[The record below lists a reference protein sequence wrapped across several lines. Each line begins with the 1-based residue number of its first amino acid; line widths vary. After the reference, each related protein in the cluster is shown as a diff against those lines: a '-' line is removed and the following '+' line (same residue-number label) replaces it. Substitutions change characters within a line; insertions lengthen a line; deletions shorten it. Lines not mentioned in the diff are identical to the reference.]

1 MKNSIIK
8 FIKEYPITFICV
20 IIFAILFSIQINI
33 LGLSYASI
41 QNETNIISELLILTN
56 SIMTGSFL
64 TYKILSNYN
73 EKIPKRIID
82 SQLLKNI
89 APIILIIILH
99 FISRGLLILYGQ
111 KDNYSMQFI
120 LSLFFLS
127 FTYLII
133 MTEKN
138 LPLHEYMTKVFLN
151 SLLLFL
157 FECIVATGIGILFYI
172 YYALFGSGE
181 WEHILTVYSFV
192 FSIISFIGNFIIIDN
207 INTKPNL
214 FSKIL
219 IKYVMMTIVFIGF
232 VFFYIYLIK
241 IVINKSL
248 PSNQVFLVCTIL
260 FSAGL
265 STSLMAKT
273 FDEKTPYDLAINY
286 LPYAFIPALILQ
298 TISIFMRIN
307 QYGLTANR
315 YFGITIIIF
324 ELIYI
329 IFYIFKFNKLKYV
342 LIAESILL
350 FIVFYIP
357 VINMFQLPTYYNTFI
372 KRDAATSNSDTT
384 LSTNYDNIIN
394 VNKFE
399 NTYQINVEG
408 YKLMQD
414 ADIHIVY
421 NEKENVWE
429 LYNVTSK
436 KLIDFTEVYV
446 IDNDSNIIDTLDI
459 TEHMDKI
466 EESIISNNY
475 SGDEEVIM
483 KDIPNVIINDD
494 KKYIISNTQ
503 VKYDKNLQIF
513 TEIIF
518 WGKLLTK

>member
-41 QNETNIISELLILTN
+41 QNETNMISELLLLTN
-56 SIMTGSFL
+56 SVMTGSFL

-82 SQLLKNI
+82 SQLLKNVI
-89 APIILIIILH
+89 PIILIIILH

-329 IFYIFKFNKLKYV
+329 IFYIFKFNKLKYI
-342 LIAESILL
+342 LIAENILL
-350 FIVFYIP
+350 CISFYVPI
-357 VINMFQLPTYYNTFI
+357 INMYQLPNYYNKFI
-372 KRDAATSNSDTT
+372 KKEVSMSDSDNSI
-384 LSTNYDNIIN
+384 STDIDNIIN
-394 VNKFE
+394 LNKYETFWKLD
-399 NTYQINVEG
+399 IEG
-408 YKLMQD
+408 YKLIQD
-414 ADIHIVY
+414 ADIHIIY
-421 NEKENVWE
+421 DEEEKAWKNFNATPKN
-429 LYNVTSK
+429 LY
-436 KLIDFTEVYV
+436 DFTSVNVVNYELDIV
-446 IDNDSNIIDTLDI
+446 STLDI
-459 TEHMDKI
+459 TEHMNKI
-466 EESIISNNY
+466 EENIISNNY